1 MQRSKIFAS
10 LDAAVAD
17 IPDGSTV
24 GFAGFGGVGTPWFL
38 IGALARQGAF
48 KGERVL
54 FLHTGGSP
62 SLSAFAGVLRDPA
75 YNP

>member
-1 MQRSKIFAS
+1 L
-10 LDAAVAD
+10 LDPVYSGKAM
-17 IPDGSTV
+17 
-24 GFAGFGGVGTPWFL
+24 AGL
-38 IGALARQGAF
+38 IALARQGGF

-75 YNP
+75 FNQ